1 MEKYLKKPL
10 TNFILLKDGT
20 QLEVTVEQKE
30 RINAA
35 IMSTH
40 DFEKIEIKLHGRY
53 FKLGDM
59 ENDPK
64 KIYKA
69 AGIPLPPGHEES
81 N

>member
-1 MEKYLKKPL
+1 M

-40 DFEKIEIKLHGRY
+40 DFEKIEVKLNGRY

-69 AGIPLPPGHEES
+69 AGIPLPPGHEDEETT
-81 N
+81 